1 MLCEAS
7 RHCRLPRNR
16 LVDKGVGVCIRVR
29 PDDRCVQYCDHRDRR
44 LRLSCREPSP
54 GALLEIWSTKHTHDC
69 RITLPPA
76 YTGAVSIEVTTVEIN
91 NKIEHSIKYYQKLT
105 GSAYIR
111 SSRAGCDVNLG
122 PKGTLRPFKLGSSEN
137 RASRENYTERF
148 KRSKCH
154 YREVRLLKYPS
165 NEYYGQ
171 GLISCVCTSSKKRGL
186 VPHTEILDISG

>member
-1 MLCEAS
+1 MSA
-7 RHCRLPRNR
+7 
-16 LVDKGVGVCIRVR
+16 
-29 PDDRCVQYCDHRDRR
+29 
-44 LRLSCREPSP
+44 
-54 GALLEIWSTKHTHDC
+54 C

-91 NKIEHSIKYYQKLT
+91 KVKHSIKYYQKLT

-111 SSRAGCDVNLG
+111 SSGAGCDVNLR

-148 KRSKCH
+148 KRGKCH
-154 YREVRLLKYPS
+154 YLEVRLLKCPS

-171 GLISCVCTSSKKRGL
+171 GLISCVWTSSKKRGL
-186 VPHTEILDISG
+186 VPHTEILDIGDSDLVFCVRFLNQIFQMFTFAY